1 MKALEL
7 LGFQMVSSQP
17 EITQR
22 YTGLFPQFPSRSV
35 VLPAGGRQGQFVYLF
50 DSRKFVFLYETNDGK
65 RAYIPMDKVKTRE
78 VQQCLLYN
86 FKLPIFPLAPT
97 EKQIQDYVNQQLLMS
112 LQRSAAMNRQAGGLI
127 VDDCSQEQLTKNLL
141 KLVEKL
147 F

>member
-1 MKALEL
+1 
-7 LGFQMVSSQP
+7 
-17 EITQR
+17 
-22 YTGLFPQFPSRSV
+22 
-35 VLPAGGRQGQFVYLF
+35 
-50 DSRKFVFLYETNDGK
+50 
-65 RAYIPMDKVKTRE
+65 MDKVKTRE